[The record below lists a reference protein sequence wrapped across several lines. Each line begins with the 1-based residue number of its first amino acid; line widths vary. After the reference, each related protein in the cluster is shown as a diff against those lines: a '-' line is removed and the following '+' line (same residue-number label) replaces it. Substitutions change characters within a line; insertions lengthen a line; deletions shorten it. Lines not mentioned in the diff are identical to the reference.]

1 MCGRYVSAS
10 TPDQIAAY
18 FGAEPP
24 ETELKPSYNVA
35 PTTDVYAVVEGADG
49 SRRVEVFHWGLIPV
63 WAKDIR
69 IGQKMINARAETLAT
84 KGAFKADFRK
94 HRCIIPMDGFYEWQ
108 ALPGQKAKQPHFIH
122 RVDGEPLAVAGLWST
137 WRDRAARADAEPR
150 AGVGPQGWLHSCTV
164 VTTAANETMAA
175 IHDRMPVILPA
186 SAWEAWLDPTNED
199 LGALGQLLVP
209 APTSLLTMHPVST
222 EVNKVANDEVRLLD
236 PVDPAAGTLF
246 AG

>member
-1 MCGRYVSAS
+1 
-10 TPDQIAAY
+10 
-18 FGAEPP
+18 
-24 ETELKPSYNVA
+24 
-35 PTTDVYAVVEGADG
+35 
-49 SRRVEVFHWGLIPV
+49 
-63 WAKDIR
+63 
-69 IGQKMINARAETLAT
+69 
-84 KGAFKADFRK
+84 
-94 HRCIIPMDGFYEWQ
+94 
-108 ALPGQKAKQPHFIH
+108 
-122 RVDGEPLAVAGLWST
+122 
-137 WRDRAARADAEPR
+137 
-150 AGVGPQGWLHSCTV
+150 V